1 MQMRLVRYL
10 LTLVWRELGV
20 ELGIVAM
27 VEQLYVS
34 IPLAVMPAHAGKDDG
49 ANSQECLVP
58 LSDVVDGSKLGLGR
72 EGQLPWLAGCVSHE
86 GLEVQ

>member
-1 MQMRLVRYL
+1 MQMRLVRHL
-10 LTLVWRELGV
+10 LALVWHWLGV
-20 ELGIVAM
+20 ELGLVAM
-27 VEQLYVS
+27 CEQLDVS

-58 LSDVVDGSKLGLGR
+58 LSDVVDCPELGLCR
-72 EGQLPWLAGCVSHE
+72 EGQLPWLESLVTHE

>member
-1 MQMRLVRYL
+1 MQVRLVRHL
-10 LTLVWRELGV
+10 LALVGHWLGV

-27 VEQLYVS
+27 VEQLDVS

-49 ANSQECLVP
+49 ANSQEGLVP
-58 LSDVVDGSKLGLGR
+58 LVDVADGAGLSLGR
-72 EGQLPWLAGCVSHE
+72 QWQLPWLESGLGHE